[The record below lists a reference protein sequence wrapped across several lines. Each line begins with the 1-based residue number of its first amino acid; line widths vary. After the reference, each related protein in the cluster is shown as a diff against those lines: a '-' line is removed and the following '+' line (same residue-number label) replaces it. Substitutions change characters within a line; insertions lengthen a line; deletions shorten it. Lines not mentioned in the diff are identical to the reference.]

1 MALHFYSLQED
12 VDLSTSVLT
21 NQWSPSIAGRACSN
35 PPTPISPQ
43 SPVCSEMSG
52 STLPPCTSDDSISIA
67 STSAVGKQFLIPDS
81 WPPTIMQCIK
91 LPSEEERKLALVPS
105 VRNEIVRILANNMF
119 CNDPNPKKE
128 LCTRVAKLLV
138 KKYKFMRDVGE
149 QVTGYVSL

>member
-1 MALHFYSLQED
+1 
-12 VDLSTSVLT
+12 
-21 NQWSPSIAGRACSN
+21 
-35 PPTPISPQ
+35 
-43 SPVCSEMSG
+43 MSG
-52 STLPPCTSDDSISIA
+52 STLPPDDRISIA

-91 LPSEEERKLALVPS
+91 LPSEEEQKLALAPS
-105 VRNEIVRILANNMF
+105 VRNEIVRILTNSMF

>member
-1 MALHFYSLQED
+1 M
-12 VDLSTSVLT
+12 
-21 NQWSPSIAGRACSN
+21 
-35 PPTPISPQ
+35 
-43 SPVCSEMSG
+43 
-52 STLPPCTSDDSISIA
+52 PPCTSDDGISIA

-91 LPSEEERKLALVPS
+91 LQSEEERKLALVPS
-105 VRNEIVRILANNMF
+105 VQNEIVRILANNMF

-128 LCTRVAKLLV
+128 FCTRVAKLLV